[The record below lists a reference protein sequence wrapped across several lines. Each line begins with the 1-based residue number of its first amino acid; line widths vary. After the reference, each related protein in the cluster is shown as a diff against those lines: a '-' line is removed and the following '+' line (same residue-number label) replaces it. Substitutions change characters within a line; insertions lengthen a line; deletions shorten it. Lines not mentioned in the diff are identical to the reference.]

1 VSGRVPPLWRC
12 SGRSQHVII
21 GGRFRDGPRR
31 KQRAHASEQP
41 IRRQQIASLHPAFWV
56 GSGRGGQ
63 PQREPMSVFGRAHSA
78 CCSAPLCAASSAQL
92 PQHICSLRSAY
103 PSLRPFLLA
112 SGPGGRDHEH
122 GAAPEPCRLSS
133 FTSPSQRGF
142 RPGPTCRRG
151 TVPRGFRLLLRQASS
166 DTSYAL
172 GAHILRFS
180 GAAGS
185 SLRRNGRSPAR
196 QSMTIQAGPVEAGPV
211 RLRQIGAPD
220 LVLRTGARR
229 CPGRSHRL
237 R

>member
-1 VSGRVPPLWRC
+1 MSDRRGRIYRRGERLSLPEKESVHPQGPRPEKSQTGRRRAWGSVWAGAAFVALQRTVSARDHRGPFSGRT
-12 SGRSQHVII
+12 
-21 GGRFRDGPRR
+21 RR

-103 PSLRPFLLA
+103 RSLRPFLLA

-142 RPGPTCRRG
+142 RP
-151 TVPRGFRLLLRQASS
+151 LSRQASS
-166 DTSYAL
+166 DTSYPL
-172 GAHILRFS
+172 GAH
-180 GAAGS
+180 
-185 SLRRNGRSPAR
+185 
-196 QSMTIQAGPVEAGPV
+196 
-211 RLRQIGAPD
+211 
-220 LVLRTGARR
+220 VLRGGGFVPATKRSAS
-229 CPGRSHRL
+229 CPAKHDDSSRPG
-237 R
+237 